1 MINRLTQGADKTL
14 QTETAFSA
22 GFMLD
27 PLESSGRKKRYTF
40 GPAIS
45 AFGHPGAGGSLAFA
59 DPENHIGFAYV
70 MNQMESGVLPK
81 SRAVAL
87 VHALYDFP

>member
-1 MINRLTQGADKTL
+1 M
-14 QTETAFSA
+14 
-22 GFMLD
+22 
-27 PLESSGRKKRYTF
+27 
-40 GPAIS
+40 S

-59 DPENHIGFAYV
+59 DPENQLGFAYV

>member
-1 MINRLTQGADKTL
+1 MTL
-14 QTETAFSA
+14 HTETAFSA

-27 PLESSGRKKRYTF
+27 PLDASGRKKRQIF
-40 GPAIS
+40 GPSIS

-59 DPENHIGFAYV
+59 DPENQIGFAYV
-70 MNQMESGVLPK
+70 MNQMEIGVLPK
-81 SRAVAL
+81 SRAIAL